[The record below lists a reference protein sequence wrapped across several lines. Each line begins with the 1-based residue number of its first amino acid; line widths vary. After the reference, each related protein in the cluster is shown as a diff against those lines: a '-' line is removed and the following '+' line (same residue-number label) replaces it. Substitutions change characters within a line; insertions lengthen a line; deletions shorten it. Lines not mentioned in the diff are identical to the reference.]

1 MKREIKFRGKSS
13 RRGEWLYGDLV
24 RNVEGTFAV
33 VPPFKMHLEN
43 DCKRYE
49 VGEDTIGQFTGF
61 LDMNGNEIY
70 EGDIIDNCKNDI
82 FVIMYAH
89 GNLVLADREG
99 NPWNICTP
107 IGYALEYMDCNII
120 GNIHD
125 NHELLK
131 GGKE

>member
-1 MKREIKFRGKSS
+1 MCGS
-13 RRGEWLYGDLV
+13 LLQDDYGNCCIVDFSDHHEQCHD
-24 RNVEGTFAV
+24 VE
-33 VPPFKMHLEN
+33 PK
-43 DCKRYE
+43 
-49 VGEDTIGQFTGF
+49 TIGQFTGF
-61 LDMNGNEIY
+61 HDNNGDEIY
-70 EGDIIDNCKNDI
+70 EGDIIENFKNDI

-89 GNLVLADREG
+89 GNIVLADREG

-125 NHELLK
+125 NHELFK